1 MEQFQLLIETSE
13 RAKSN
18 THRIDSLEQDTKT
31 IYELAKS
38 VEKIAIN
45 TENMQRQ
52 LQEQGSKIEAL
63 EQLPAQRWNSAVK
76 TVITTLCST
85 LVGGIIG
92 TVLALV
98 LK

>member
-13 RAKSN
+13 RSKSN
-18 THRIDSLEQDTKT
+18 THRLDTLEKDTKT

-38 VEKIAIN
+38 VERIAIN

-52 LQEQGSKIEAL
+52 LQEQGNKIEAL
-63 EQLPAQRWNSAVK
+63 EKIPSQRYNAALK
-76 TVITTLCST
+76 AVITAVCST
-85 LVGGIIG
+85 LAGGIIG
-92 TVLALV
+92 AIMTLI

>member
-63 EQLPAQRWNSAVK
+63 EQLPAQKWNSAVK
-76 TVITTLCST
+76 AVVTAVCST
-85 LVGGIIG
+85 LIGGVIG
-92 TVLALV
+92 AVLALV

>member
-1 MEQFQLLIETSE
+1 MEDIKLLIETTE

-18 THRIDSLEQDTKT
+18 THRIDTLEKDTKT

-38 VEKIAIN
+38 VERIAIN

-63 EQLPAQRWNSAVK
+63 EQLPAQKWNSAVK

-92 TVLALV
+92 AVLAV
-98 LK
+98 ILK